1 MFAGQIK
8 ELRNKLSVL
17 GSALAT
23 CGSEGSPHPKEPGL
37 EARGWDV
44 GVMMV
49 GFQLLVITSLF
60 PGKLMF
66 SVTCTFSH
74 CELALVLK
82 KQSDFFLCIFFLPMK
97 SVMAG
102 RFSPC
107 VVKT

>member
-8 ELRNKLSVL
+8 ELRSKLSGL

-37 EARGWDV
+37 EPWGWDV

-49 GFQLLVITSLF
+49 GFQLLVITSVF

-82 KQSDFFLCIFFLPMK
+82 KQSDFSLRIFFSAYEECYCWKLQP
-97 SVMAG
+97 VCG
-102 RFSPC
+102 
-107 VVKT
+107 